1 MCDFLK
7 NNQSM
12 SIPTSVTTRYSDD
25 ELKEFKVV
33 IDAKLDKARSQYAS
47 LKEQLK
53 DITENNNDD
62 FAKDITDFSSIQT
75 EVEMLNNMANHQR
88 KYIQDLENALIR
100 INNKSYGICVVSG
113 ELIDKK
119 RLMAVP
125 TTTKSVTA
133 KTLSEMKDVQMPKE
147 RSRGFDDLE
156 EAEEEKPAR
165 KAEPKRPVIITKVI
179 KKPTS
184 KAAAE
189 IDEDDLDK
197 IFSELD
203 VIKELD
209 EAELGID
216 DEDDDDSFTD
226 DEDLDMIADDEPE
239 DYDDDED
246 ME

>member
-1 MCDFLK
+1 MRFFEK
-7 NNQSM
+7 RNIM
-12 SIPTSVTTRYSDD
+12 SESPNITTRYSDED
-25 ELKEFKVV
+25 LKEFKAL
-33 IDAKLDKARSQYAS
+33 IEEKLEKASGQYVS

-100 INNKSYGICVVSG
+100 INNKSYGICVVTG

-119 RLMAVP
+119 RLIAVP

-133 KTLSEMKDVQMPKE
+133 KTQAEMKDIQVPKE
-147 RSRGFDDLE
+147 RTRGFDDIE
-156 EAEEEKPAR
+156 EGEEEKVAR
-165 KAEPKRPVIITKVI
+165 KAEPKKPVIITKVI
-179 KKPTS
+179 KKNTS
-184 KAAAE
+184 TKAASDLD
-189 IDEDDLDK
+189 DEDLDK

-209 EAELGID
+209 ETELGID
-216 DEDDDDSFTD
+216 DSDDSYTD
-226 DEDLDMIADDEPE
+226 EEDLDMIADDEPE
-239 DYDDDED
+239 DYEDED

>member
-1 MCDFLK
+1 MITPS
-7 NNQSM
+7 N
-12 SIPTSVTTRYSDD
+12 VTTRYSDED
-25 ELKEFKVV
+25 LKEFKQLLE
-33 IDAKLDKARSQYAS
+33 DKFEKAKSQYLS

-100 INNKSYGICVVSG
+100 INNKSYGICVTTG

-133 KTLSEMKDVQMPKE
+133 KTQSEMKDVQVPKD
-147 RSRGFDDLE
+147 RMRGFDDIDDGDD
-156 EAEEEKPAR
+156 EKPVR
-165 KAEPKRPVIITKVI
+165 KAEPKKPIIISKVI
-179 KKPTS
+179 KKPSSAS
-184 KAAAE
+184 KASAD
-189 IDEDDLDK
+189 IDDDDLDK

-209 EAELGID
+209 EADLGI
-216 DEDDDDSFTD
+216 DEDDDSFSD
-226 DEDLDMIADDEPE
+226 DEDLDMIADDDPE
-239 DYDDDED
+239 DYDDDD

>member
-1 MCDFLK
+1 MRFFEK
-7 NNQSM
+7 RNVM
-12 SIPTSVTTRYSDD
+12 SESSNITTRYSDED
-25 ELKEFKVV
+25 LKEFKTL
-33 IDAKLDKARSQYAS
+33 IEEKLEKASTQYVS

-100 INNKSYGICVVSG
+100 INNKSYGICVVTG

-119 RLMAVP
+119 RLIAVP

-133 KTLSEMKDVQMPKE
+133 KTQSEMKDVQVPKE
-147 RSRGFDDLE
+147 RTRGFDDIDE
-156 EAEEEKPAR
+156 GEEEKTVR
-165 KAEPKRPVIITKVI
+165 KAEPKKPVIITKVI
-179 KKPTS
+179 KKNTSAS
-184 KAAAE
+184 KAAADLD
-189 IDEDDLDK
+189 DEDLDK

-209 EAELGID
+209 ETELGID
-216 DEDDDDSFTD
+216 DADDSYNEE
-226 DEDLDMIADDEPE
+226 EDLDMIADDEPE
-239 DYDDDED
+239 DYDDED

>member
-1 MCDFLK
+1 MITPS
-7 NNQSM
+7 N
-12 SIPTSVTTRYSDD
+12 VTTRYSDED
-25 ELKEFKVV
+25 LKEFKKLLE
-33 IDAKLDKARSQYAS
+33 DKFEKAKSQYLS
-47 LKEQLK
+47 LKDQLK

-100 INNKSYGICVVSG
+100 INNKSYGICVTTG

-133 KTLSEMKDVQMPKE
+133 KTQSEMKDVQVPKD
-147 RSRGFDDLE
+147 RMRGFDDIDDGDD
-156 EAEEEKPAR
+156 EKPVR
-165 KAEPKRPVIITKVI
+165 KAEPKKPVIITKVI
-179 KKPTS
+179 KKPSSAS
-184 KAAAE
+184 KASAD
-189 IDEDDLDK
+189 IDDDDLDK

-209 EAELGID
+209 EADLGI
-216 DEDDDDSFTD
+216 DEDDDSFSD

-239 DYDDDED
+239 DYDDDD

>member
-1 MCDFLK
+1 MITPS
-7 NNQSM
+7 N
-12 SIPTSVTTRYSDD
+12 VTTRYSDED
-25 ELKEFKVV
+25 LKEFKQLLEGKLEK
-33 IDAKLDKARSQYAS
+33 AKSQYLS

-100 INNKSYGICVVSG
+100 INNKSYGICVSTG

-119 RLMAVP
+119 RLLAVP

-133 KTLSEMKDVQMPKE
+133 KTQSEMKDIQVPKD
-147 RSRGFDDLE
+147 RLRGFDDIDDGDD
-156 EAEEEKPAR
+156 EKPVR
-165 KAEPKRPVIITKVI
+165 KAEPKKPVIITKVI
-179 KKPTS
+179 KKTNTPS

-189 IDEDDLDK
+189 IDDDDLDK

-209 EAELGID
+209 EAELGI

-239 DYDDDED
+239 DYDDD

>member
-1 MCDFLK
+1 
-7 NNQSM
+7 M
-12 SIPTSVTTRYSDD
+12 SIQTSVTTRYSDD
-25 ELKEFKVV
+25 ELKEFKE
-33 IDAKLDKARSQYAS
+33 ILDSKLDKARNQYNS
-47 LKEQLK
+47 LKDQLK

-113 ELIDKK
+113 ELIEKK

-147 RSRGFDDLE
+147 RARGFDDLDE
-156 EAEEEKPAR
+156 SDDERPVR
-165 KAEPKRPVIITKVI
+165 KSEPKKPVIITKVI
-179 KKPTS
+179 KKPSAT

-189 IDEDDLDK
+189 IDDDDLDK

-209 EAELGID
+209 EAELGLD
-216 DEDDDDSFTD
+216 DEEDDGFSD

-239 DYDDDED
+239 DYDDED

>member
-1 MCDFLK
+1 MITPS
-7 NNQSM
+7 N
-12 SIPTSVTTRYSDD
+12 VTTRYSDED
-25 ELKEFKVV
+25 LKEFKKLLE
-33 IDAKLDKARSQYAS
+33 DKFEKAKSQYLS

-100 INNKSYGICVVSG
+100 INNKSYGICVSTG

-133 KTLSEMKDVQMPKE
+133 KTQSEMKDVQVPKD
-147 RSRGFDDLE
+147 RMRGFDDIDDGDD
-156 EAEEEKPAR
+156 EKPVR
-165 KAEPKRPVIITKVI
+165 KAEPKKPVIITKVI
-179 KKPTS
+179 KKPSATS
-184 KAAAE
+184 KASAD
-189 IDEDDLDK
+189 IDDDDLDK

-209 EAELGID
+209 EADLGI
-216 DEDDDDSFTD
+216 DEDDDSFSD

-239 DYDDDED
+239 DYDDDD

>member
-1 MCDFLK
+1 MITPS
-7 NNQSM
+7 N
-12 SIPTSVTTRYSDD
+12 VTTRYSDED
-25 ELKEFKVV
+25 LKEFKKLLE
-33 IDAKLDKARSQYAS
+33 DKFEKAKSQYLS
-47 LKEQLK
+47 LKDQLK

-100 INNKSYGICVVSG
+100 INNKSYGICVTTG

-119 RLMAVP
+119 RLIAVP

-133 KTLSEMKDVQMPKE
+133 KTQSEMKDVQVPKD
-147 RSRGFDDLE
+147 RMRGFDDIDDGDD
-156 EAEEEKPAR
+156 EKPVR
-165 KAEPKRPVIITKVI
+165 KAEPKKPVIITKVI
-179 KKPTS
+179 KKTSSAS
-184 KAAAE
+184 KASAD
-189 IDEDDLDK
+189 IDDDDLDK

-209 EAELGID
+209 EAYLGI
-216 DEDDDDSFTD
+216 DEDDDSFSD

-239 DYDDDED
+239 DYDDDD

>member
-1 MCDFLK
+1 
-7 NNQSM
+7 M
-12 SIPTSVTTRYSDD
+12 STPTNVTTRYSDD
-25 ELKEFKVV
+25 ELREFKDL
-33 IDAKLDKARSQYAS
+33 IDKKLDKAREQYAN

-62 FAKDITDFSSIQT
+62 FAKDITDFSSIQS

-113 ELIDKK
+113 EMIEKK
-119 RLMAVP
+119 RLLAVP
-125 TTTKSVTA
+125 TTTKSVIA
-133 KTLSEMKDVQMPKE
+133 KTLSEMKDIQVVPKDKQ
-147 RSRGFDDLE
+147 RGFDDLE
-156 EAEEEKPAR
+156 DEDDGKPAR
-165 KAEPKRPVIITKVI
+165 KAEPKKPVIITKVI
-179 KKPTS
+179 KKPTAS
-184 KAAAE
+184 KAAA
-189 IDEDDLDK
+189 DLDDDDLDK

-209 EAELGID
+209 EADLGID
-216 DEDDDDSFTD
+216 DEDDDSFTD

-239 DYDDDED
+239 EYDDEDED

>member
-1 MCDFLK
+1 MDK
-7 NNQSM
+7 QG
-12 SIPTSVTTRYSDD
+12 TSVVTTRYSDED
-25 ELKEFKVV
+25 LKEFKDL
-33 IDAKLDKARSQYAS
+33 IETKLDKARSQYLS

-113 ELIDKK
+113 ELIEKK
-119 RLMAVP
+119 RLQAVP

-133 KTLSEMKDVQMPKE
+133 KTQAEMKDVQVPKDKN
-147 RSRGFDDLE
+147 RGFDDFE
-156 EAEEEKPAR
+156 EAEDEKPVR
-165 KAEPKRPVIITKVI
+165 KAEPKKPTIITKVI
-179 KKPTS
+179 KKS
-184 KAAAE
+184 SSAKVASDLD
-189 IDEDDLDK
+189 DEDLDK

-209 EAELGID
+209 ETELGID
-216 DEDDDDSFTD
+216 DEENDGFSD
-226 DEDLDMIADDEPE
+226 DEDLDMIADDEQE
-239 DYDDDED
+239 EYDED
-246 ME
+246 EME

>member
-1 MCDFLK
+1 
-7 NNQSM
+7 M
-12 SIPTSVTTRYSDD
+12 SLPTSVTTRYSDE
-25 ELKEFKVV
+25 ELKEFKDI

-133 KTLSEMKDVQMPKE
+133 KTLSEMKDIQMPKE
-147 RSRGFDDLE
+147 RSRGFDDLD
-156 EAEEEKPAR
+156 EAEDDKPAR
-165 KAEPKRPVIITKVI
+165 KAEPKKPVIITKVI
-179 KKPTS
+179 KKPSAS

-189 IDEDDLDK
+189 IDDDDLDK

-209 EAELGID
+209 EAELGL
-216 DEDDDDSFTD
+216 DDDDDDAFAD

-239 DYDDDED
+239 EYDDED

>member
-1 MCDFLK
+1 MITPS
-7 NNQSM
+7 N
-12 SIPTSVTTRYSDD
+12 VTTRYSDE
-25 ELKEFKVV
+25 ELKEFKQLL
-33 IDAKLDKARSQYAS
+33 DDKFEKAKSQYLS

-62 FAKDITDFSSIQT
+62 FAKDITDFSSIQS

-100 INNKSYGICVVSG
+100 INNKSYGICVTTG

-133 KTLSEMKDVQMPKE
+133 KTQSEMKDVQVPKD
-147 RSRGFDDLE
+147 RMRGFDEIDDGDD
-156 EAEEEKPAR
+156 EKPVR
-165 KAEPKRPVIITKVI
+165 KAEPKKPVIITKVI
-179 KKPTS
+179 KKPSTAS
-184 KAAAE
+184 KASAD
-189 IDEDDLDK
+189 IDDDDLDK

-209 EAELGID
+209 EADLGI
-216 DEDDDDSFTD
+216 DEDDDSFSD

-246 ME
+246 NE

>member
-1 MCDFLK
+1 MDK
-7 NNQSM
+7 QGPSV
-12 SIPTSVTTRYSDD
+12 VTTRYSDED
-25 ELKEFKVV
+25 LQEFKVL
-33 IDAKLDKARSQYAS
+33 IEGKLEKARSQYVS

-119 RLMAVP
+119 RLIAVP

-133 KTLSEMKDVQMPKE
+133 KTQAEMKDVQVPKD
-147 RSRGFDDLE
+147 RNRGFDDLE
-156 EAEEEKPAR
+156 EAEEEKPVR
-165 KAEPKRPVIITKVI
+165 KAEPKKPTIITKVI
-179 KKPTS
+179 KKSSSS
-184 KAAAE
+184 KVASD
-189 IDEDDLDK
+189 IDDEDLDK

-216 DEDDDDSFTD
+216 DEEDDGFSD
-226 DEDLDMIADDEPE
+226 DEDLDMIADEEQE
-239 DYDDDED
+239 DYDDDDNE
-246 ME
+246 

>member
-1 MCDFLK
+1 MITPS
-7 NNQSM
+7 N
-12 SIPTSVTTRYSDD
+12 VTTRYSDED
-25 ELKEFKVV
+25 LKEFKKLLE
-33 IDAKLDKARSQYAS
+33 DKFEKAKSQYLS

-100 INNKSYGICVVSG
+100 INNKSYGICVTTG

-133 KTLSEMKDVQMPKE
+133 KTQSEMKDVQVPKD
-147 RSRGFDDLE
+147 RMRGFDDIDDGDD
-156 EAEEEKPAR
+156 EKPVR
-165 KAEPKRPVIITKVI
+165 KAEPKKPVIITKVI
-179 KKPTS
+179 KKPSSAS
-184 KAAAE
+184 KASAD
-189 IDEDDLDK
+189 IDDDDLDK

-209 EAELGID
+209 EADLGI
-216 DEDDDDSFTD
+216 DEDDDSFSD

-239 DYDDDED
+239 DYDDD

>member
-1 MCDFLK
+1 
-7 NNQSM
+7 M
-12 SIPTSVTTRYSDD
+12 SSENVTVRYSDED
-25 ELKEFKVV
+25 LAEFKAV
-33 IDAKLDKARSQYAS
+33 IDSKLEKAMEQYQS

-53 DITENNNDD
+53 DITENNTDD

-75 EVEMLNNMANHQR
+75 EIEMLNNMANHQR

-119 RLMAVP
+119 RLLAVP

-133 KTLSEMKDVQMPKE
+133 KTQSEMKDKMIIPKE
-147 RSRGFDDLE
+147 KLRGFDDE
-156 EAEEEKPAR
+156 IDMDDEKPVKKSEA
-165 KAEPKRPVIITKVI
+165 KSPVIITKVI
-179 KKPTS
+179 KKST
-184 KAAAE
+184 KAKPV
-189 IDEDDLDK
+189 DPLDDDDLDK

-209 EAELGID
+209 EAELNIE
-216 DEDDDDSFTD
+216 EDDHDVSYDSE
-226 DEDLDMIADDEPE
+226 EDLDMIADEEEYDE
-239 DYDDDED
+239 ED

>member
-1 MCDFLK
+1 MITPS
-7 NNQSM
+7 N
-12 SIPTSVTTRYSDD
+12 VTTRYSDED
-25 ELKEFKVV
+25 LKEFKQLLE
-33 IDAKLDKARSQYAS
+33 DKFEKAKSQYLS

-100 INNKSYGICVVSG
+100 INNKSYGICVTTG

-133 KTLSEMKDVQMPKE
+133 KTQSEMKDVQVPKD
-147 RSRGFDDLE
+147 RMRGFDDIE
-156 EAEEEKPAR
+156 DGDDEKPVR
-165 KAEPKRPVIITKVI
+165 KAEPKKPVIITKVI
-179 KKPTS
+179 KKPSSAS
-184 KAAAE
+184 KASAD
-189 IDEDDLDK
+189 IDDDDLDK

-209 EAELGID
+209 EADLGI
-216 DEDDDDSFTD
+216 DEDDDSFSD

-239 DYDDDED
+239 DYDDDD

>member
-1 MCDFLK
+1 
-7 NNQSM
+7 M
-12 SIPTSVTTRYSDD
+12 SQPSSVTSRYSDED
-25 ELKEFKVV
+25 LKEFKDL
-33 IDAKLDKARSQYAS
+33 IENKLEKARSQYVS

-119 RLMAVP
+119 RLLAVP

-133 KTLSEMKDVQMPKE
+133 KTQSELKDVQVPKD
-147 RSRGFDDLE
+147 RGRGFDELE
-156 EAEEEKPAR
+156 EADEEKSVKKTEAKKPL
-165 KAEPKRPVIITKVI
+165 IITKVI
-179 KKPTS
+179 KKPS
-184 KAAAE
+184 SSGKAAASL
-189 IDEDDLDK
+189 DDDDLDK

-216 DEDDDDSFTD
+216 EEEDDNFND
-226 DEDLDMIADDEPE
+226 DEDLDMIADEEQEEYDE
-239 DYDDDED
+239 ED
-246 ME
+246 M